1 MIEGL
6 SALKTRSLE
15 EHNQIAGFEYSSK
28 INRTEQE
35 RSARLIAQG
44 GDYKAID
51 RELEKSRLFDEQIK
65 RVKEQAFIGFLT
77 PENWKMLTALELFD
91 KGTFEHSVETY
102 HIARNKIEKVLDG
115 QVIIAKLIEQE
126 GVLLEQFYRACLFH
140 DIGKIEIPNFLINN
154 KLTDGDWMDILCRM
168 VCEEH
173 NEELSR
179 AVIKKT
185 GLSLGALSDEQ
196 HLRAVFAEK
205 LLRAV
210 KLVPVKEALTGEEI
224 EELKARG
231 FSPDM
236 SLSKILEAHEEA
248 SERILREAQFD
259 IEGKL
264 VGQHHNYKGKKIDE
278 MEVPVATSS
287 LCISVSLADVM
298 HLADVQQA
306 LQQHRSYKTKQSKIC
321 MLATLAHQA
330 ELGYVSEYIA
340 YLWINDEMKDISPEE
355 LQSEGNQA
363 DLLTIHALLD
373 RYHAK

>member
-1 MIEGL
+1 
-6 SALKTRSLE
+6 
-15 EHNQIAGFEYSSK
+15 
-28 INRTEQE
+28 
-35 RSARLIAQG
+35 
-44 GDYKAID
+44 
-51 RELEKSRLFDEQIK
+51 
-65 RVKEQAFIGFLT
+65 
-77 PENWKMLTALELFD
+77 MLTALELFD

-248 SERILREAQFD
+248 SSVFCAKRSLILKENWWD
-259 IEGKL
+259 SIITIKE
-264 VGQHHNYKGKKIDE
+264 
-278 MEVPVATSS
+278 
-287 LCISVSLADVM
+287 
-298 HLADVQQA
+298 
-306 LQQHRSYKTKQSKIC
+306 
-321 MLATLAHQA
+321 
-330 ELGYVSEYIA
+330 
-340 YLWINDEMKDISPEE
+340 KD
-355 LQSEGNQA
+355 
-363 DLLTIHALLD
+363 
-373 RYHAK
+373 R